1 MNGWSLTLRYCTFI
15 FFASTHLQMVLLE
28 IPRSR
33 DASKSE
39 YRLVALTIG
48 CSVVIDLFFFLIV
61 IPKFKHEEGECES
74 CPKYKGGYVVIEVSA
89 RVYAK
94 NKTSYAECH

>member
-1 MNGWSLTLRYCTFI
+1 
-15 FFASTHLQMVLLE
+15 MVLFE
-28 IPRSR
+28 IPKSR

-39 YRLVALTIG
+39 YRLVALIIG
-48 CSVVIDLFFFLIV
+48 CSVVIGLFFFLV
-61 IPKFKHEEGECES
+61 VVPKLKHEKSKGES
-74 CPKYKGGYVVIEVSA
+74 HPKYKGGYVVIEVSA